1 MKRRDNVENA
11 VRNANCEAPDAM
23 RARIWNNV
31 SDPHRQQWHQRILR
45 RIVERQ
51 RASGR
56 HRYWQI
62 TAALAAL
69 ICIAGV
75 VGAFVIARYHTV
87 GQGSIGASQF
97 VGEDREPTHALNS
110 SDTNSVMAVG
120 QTAGNLRDMDAARQK
135 DGTELVQV
143 IESEVNGRLASRM
156 LIPKRQL
163 SSNQMKSLREGD
175 PEIRVQKLL
184 VTLPAAARTEMSQ
197 LRRAGKGE
205 NLGTQERQMKGRVF
219 LFKRE
224 RYTLHDGTTVTL
236 SVGEPKDM
244 RQPLPPVPEGN
255 QP

>member
-1 MKRRDNVENA
+1 MDSNIERVEQYLRG
-11 VRNANCEAPDAM
+11 VRAPDY
-23 RARIWNNV
+23 I
-31 SDPHRQQWHQRILR
+31 SDSHRQQLRQQILGQIAER
-45 RIVERQ
+45 RS
-51 RASGR
+51 AAG
-56 HRYWQI
+56 HRRRWEVV
-62 TAALAAL
+62 TALAAL
-69 ICIAGV
+69 ICVAGAI
-75 VGAFVIARYHTV
+75 GAFIVVKYGAV
-87 GQGSIGASQF
+87 GQGPASVNQF
-97 VGEDREPTHALNS
+97 ASEGLEPAPSLSTPDANGTTGVAQAAR
-110 SDTNSVMAVG
+110 D
-120 QTAGNLRDMDAARQK
+120 LRDMDAAPQK
-135 DGTELVQV
+135 DSTELVQV